1 MKTENELHH
10 WARRVARIAMIAVFV
25 CIAVVSVWT
34 ALGDARIAARWFSL
48 PNIFFFAPV
57 PALSAL
63 IAIVLWRAT
72 AAGHDA
78 LPFVCS
84 CGLFFLS
91 FSGLVISLWPYV
103 GSESVTLWSG
113 ATAPASQEF
122 LIIGTAFILP
132 ILVFYVAWSYWVF
145 RGKVRNVHH
154 YGGG

>member
-1 MKTENELHH
+1 
-10 WARRVARIAMIAVFV
+10 V
-25 CIAVVSVWT
+25 
-34 ALGDARIAARWFSL
+34 
-48 PNIFFFAPV
+48 FFAPV
-57 PALSAL
+57 PVLSAI

-72 AAGHDA
+72 AAGRDA
-78 LPFVCS
+78 LPFICS
-84 CGLFFLS
+84 CALFFLS

-145 RGKVRNVHH
+145 RGKVRSVHH